1 MNFLQNIKTITLT
14 LVIASCLTMSAFA
27 QKSKYGQAGFVG
39 ESINLNV
46 VNTDIKEILSY
57 ITQEYGINF
66 VIDKSVGK
74 TPVTVN
80 INDVP
85 WNLAMDSILQ
95 SQGLAVQMNGPILR
109 VADAKVIADEAAT
122 IMGIAD
128 QRLNSLPLYTEFI
141 RLNFAT
147 ASGSSGD
154 TSSKTGVSTEGG
166 GGAAAGSGGAG
177 LLPIIKRR
185 LSRRG
190 AIETDTRSNTLIIT
204 DVREN
209 IDAVRQLIALLDQ
222 PEPQVEI
229 EARIVI
235 ADRTFSR
242 DIGVQIGALALGSRG
257 SAVSAGTQPGGAP
270 VLNTTPGAVP
280 GNVIGSPNG
289 NLASRLANSVI
300 GLTTGVFGT
309 AQLSLLITAG
319 ENQGQVKTIATPR
332 VTTLNNRRAE
342 ISTGQQI
349 PVTTAQPGSGGG
361 FGVATTTYI
370 DVPLRLEVIPQI
382 SDSGTVMLNITA
394 ENSSIGPSVSGSSAP
409 SISVQKMKTE
419 VLVPNG
425 GTTVVGGALL
435 DREDEARFSTPGL
448 SKIPIVKNLFRR
460 KAIGK
465 VSSEIL
471 FFITP
476 RIYRSDYY
484 GNPTDEAPT
493 GTNRSMTILQPVPLG
508 NPASNSEPQQP
519 TPQKQGNQQP
529 AALPGT
535 SPINPGVKP

>member
-1 MNFLQNIKTITLT
+1 MAL
-14 LVIASCLTMSAFA
+14 
-27 QKSKYGQAGFVG
+27 
-39 ESINLNV
+39 
-46 VNTDIKEILSY
+46 
-57 ITQEYGINF
+57 
-66 VIDKSVGK
+66 
-74 TPVTVN
+74 
-80 INDVP
+80 
-85 WNLAMDSILQ
+85 DSILQ

-122 IMGIAD
+122 TAGIAD

-147 ASGSSGD
+147 ASGGSGD
-154 TSSKTGVSTEGG
+154 TSSKTGVSTESAGG
-166 GGAAAGSGGAG
+166 GGAGSGGSG

-190 AIETDTRSNTLIIT
+190 AIETDSRSNTLIIT

-229 EARIVI
+229 EARIVV
-235 ADRTFSR
+235 ADRSFSR

-257 SAVSAGTQPGGAP
+257 SAVSAGTQPGGSP
-270 VLNTTPGAVP
+270 VLNSNSGAVP
-280 GNVIGSPNG
+280 GNVISSPNG
-289 NLASRLANSVI
+289 SLVSKIANSVI

-309 AQLSLLITAG
+309 AQISMLITAG
-319 ENQGQVKTIATPR
+319 ENQGQAKTIATPR
-332 VTTLNNRRAE
+332 VTTLNNRKAE

-349 PVTTAQPGSGGG
+349 PVTTIQPGSAGATAI
-361 FGVATTTYI
+361 ATTTYI

-394 ENSSIGPSVSGSSAP
+394 ENSSVGPTVSGSAAP

-435 DREDEARFSTPGL
+435 DREDETQNRTPGL
-448 SKIPIVKNLFRR
+448 SKIPIFKNLFRR

-484 GNPTDEAPT
+484 GNPSDEAPT
-493 GTNRSMTILQPVPLG
+493 GTNRSATILQPVPLG
-508 NPASNSEPQQP
+508 NPASNSDPQQP
-519 TPQKQGNQQP
+519 TPQNQGTPQKQPG
-529 AALPGT
+529 ALPGT
-535 SPINPGVKP
+535 TPTIQGGKP